1 MPILT
6 LRTLWYYLWIAPH
19 ILQGII
25 LFAMLRRGL
34 HRQFPMFFLYT
45 GFEMLQSGLLFAV
58 SQYVSYFGSVYF
70 QVYAVGL
77 ALSTAL
83 RFGVIHELFS
93 HFFQRYPALSGAGRL
108 LFRAMTVIL
117 LLVAVGLA
125 VSAPGSVQDD
135 SLTGS
140 AYLSLNTM
148 TFVADRAV
156 SILQCGLLIAL
167 FLFSRYFALAWRSPV
182 FGIALGMGAFAS
194 AELAMSAIRLCF
206 HADPHD
212 FDMPS
217 MGAYHLCVLV
227 WILYILRVERE
238 PQFTLKALPKYDME
252 IWNQELQRL
261 LQQ

>member
-1 MPILT
+1 MLA
-6 LRTLWYYLWIAPH
+6 LRTIWYYLWIAPH

-45 GFEMLQSGLLFAV
+45 GFEMLQSGLLLAV

-108 LFRAMTVIL
+108 LFRSMTVIL

-125 VSAPGSVQDD
+125 LAAPGSVPDD
-135 SLTGS
+135 SLAGP

-156 SILQCGLLIAL
+156 MVLQCGLLIAL
-167 FLFSRYFALAWRSPV
+167 FLFSQYFALAWRSPV

-194 AELAMSAIRLCF
+194 AELTMSAIRLYF
-206 HADPHD
+206 HADPHH

-238 PQFTLKALPKYDME
+238 PQITLKELPKYDLE